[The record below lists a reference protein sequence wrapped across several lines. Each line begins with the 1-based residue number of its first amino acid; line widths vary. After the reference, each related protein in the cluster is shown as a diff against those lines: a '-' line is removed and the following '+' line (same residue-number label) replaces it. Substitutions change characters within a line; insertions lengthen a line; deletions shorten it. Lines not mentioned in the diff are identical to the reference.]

1 MAHSKQALKRNR
13 QSEEKRVVNK
23 NLRSRMKSAMKRVV
37 SVDGAERGAA
47 QVDAMKRIDK
57 AAKSKAIH
65 KNAASRYKSRLAK
78 ALNRAKATAGT
89 AAK

>member
-23 NLRSRMKSAMKRVV
+23 NARTRMKTAIKRVLAA
-37 SVDGAERGAA
+37 SDADRAAA
-47 QVDAMKRIDK
+47 QVDAMRRIDK
-57 AAKSKAIH
+57 AAKTHAIH
-65 KNAASRYKSRLAK
+65 ANAASRYKSRVAR
-78 ALNRAKATAGT
+78 ALNRAKAG

>member
-23 NLRSRMKSAMKRVV
+23 NVRSRMKSAIKRVLAAT
-37 SVDGAERGAA
+37 DGERPASQA
-47 QVDAMKRIDK
+47 DAMRRIDK
-57 AAKSKAIH
+57 AAKIHAIH
-65 KNAASRYKSRLAK
+65 ANAASRYKSRVAK
-78 ALNRAKATAGT
+78 ALNRAKAA